1 MSDQFRGHWSPVEAL
16 EIRSRKRAKR
26 RHAATFS
33 YELSS
38 QLFSPRSMGKKLKES
53 TEKTEEQRNREP
65 EPNRNQNQKPQQKN
79 NKSKCLQV
87 AD

>member
-33 YELSS
+33 YELSP

-65 EPNRNQNQKPQQKN
+65 EPKPKRKPKTTTKEQ
-79 NKSKCLQV
+79 
-87 AD
+87 

>member
-65 EPNRNQNQKPQQKN
+65 EPKPKRKPKTTTKEQ
-79 NKSKCLQV
+79 
-87 AD
+87 